1 MTMDARAHDPE
12 RTSYFLARRPRLLG
26 IAYRMLGSTEDAEDV
41 VQEGFLKW
49 HQADPAAI
57 RSGEAWLVSVV
68 TRLAIDRL
76 RRARVEREHYTGP
89 WLPEPIQTPAPA
101 ADRDTELA
109 SELSIAFLVLLERL
123 APEERAAFLLHE
135 VFDAGYPEIAETL
148 DKSEAA
154 CRQLVHRARTR
165 VREDR
170 ARFDVPAAA
179 RAGLLERFLAA
190 LAADDQE
197 GVLALLDPAVT
208 WVSDGGGKV
217 PSAQRAV
224 VGADRVAKLVLG
236 WERKGRGIVRHA
248 LTWVN
253 GEPAFL
259 SYLGERL
266 FATTS
271 VAVADGRI
279 VALYRVMNPDKL
291 RRVR

>member
-1 MTMDARAHDPE
+1 METSGHDPA

-26 IAYRMLGSTEDAEDV
+26 IAYRMLGSVDDAEDV

-49 HQADPAAI
+49 HQTDPAGI

-89 WLPEPIQTPAPA
+89 WLPEPFPTEAPA

-123 APEERAAFLLHE
+123 APEERAAFLMRE

-148 DKSEAA
+148 GKTEAA
-154 CRQLVHRARTR
+154 CRQLVHRAKAR

-170 ARFDVPAAA
+170 ARFDVPAEA
-179 RAGLLERFLAA
+179 RAGLLDRFLAA

-208 WVSDGGGKV
+208 WVSDGGGKI
-217 PSAQRAV
+217 SAARREV
-224 VGADRVAKLVLG
+224 LGAARVAKLVLG

-248 LTWVN
+248 ISWLN
-253 GEPAFL
+253 GEPAIV
-259 SYLGERL
+259 SYLEGRP

-279 VALYRVMNPDKL
+279 VALYRVLNPEKL
-291 RRVR
+291 TRVR